1 MQASTGP
8 SAAATSAIGLGLRAA
23 LASTSGFRDSFTQSF
38 RCAGQSRRWQ
48 GAEQNGPRRQ
58 RLQRSE
64 AFSPQ
69 MMQAFVGAGIVSSL
83 LPGGSGRARGN
94 PATY

>member
-8 SAAATSAIGLGLRAA
+8 SAAATSAIGDGFRTA
-23 LASTSGFRDSFTQSF
+23 LASTSGFRDSCTHSF
-38 RCAGQSRRWQ
+38 RCAGQSLRWH

-69 MMQAFVGAGIVSSL
+69 MMQAFVGAGMVACLSL
-83 LPGGSGRARGN
+83 LPGGPRDN
-94 PATY
+94 